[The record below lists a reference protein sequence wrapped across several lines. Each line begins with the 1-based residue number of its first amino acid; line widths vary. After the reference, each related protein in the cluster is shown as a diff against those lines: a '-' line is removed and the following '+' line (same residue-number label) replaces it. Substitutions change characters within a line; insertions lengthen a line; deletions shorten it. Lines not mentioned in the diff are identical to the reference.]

1 MIFSSKL
8 EFSPTKS
15 ARMLFRPTQFISLIH
30 ALKSGTTVMLVM
42 LLDIKSSYLGVNL
55 GRGVAD
61 G

>member
-1 MIFSSKL
+1 
-8 EFSPTKS
+8 
-15 ARMLFRPTQFISLIH
+15 MLFRPTQFISLIH

>member
-1 MIFSSKL
+1 
-8 EFSPTKS
+8 
-15 ARMLFRPTQFISLIH
+15 MLRATQFIFLIH

-42 LLDIKSSYLGVNL
+42 LSDIKSAYLGINL